1 MRTLFISIALAG
13 LTCTAPAFAQPAGDS
28 FAVSI
33 SYADLNLSSTA
44 GLATFR
50 GRVKAGADRAC
61 VGVGDSPLQQ
71 LLQVQKCRANFISSA
86 DQQLH
91 MAMDAGGGSRFAAR

>member
-1 MRTLFISIALAG
+1 MRTLFASIALAS
-13 LTCTAPAFAQPAGDS
+13 LACTAPAFAQPGADS

-33 SYADLNLSSTA
+33 SYADLNLSSAA

-50 GRVKAGADRAC
+50 GRVKSGADRAC

-71 LLQVQKCRANFISSA
+71 LLQVQKCRAQFISSA
-86 DQQLH
+86 DRQLH
-91 MAMDAGGGSRFAAR
+91 MAVDTAGGHNLTAR